1 MSITVFLAE
10 LQKLDIRLW
19 LEEGRLRYSAPEGA
33 LSEDLKKEI
42 LARRQEIIDFLQ
54 AVRQGE
60 RTLENSLTPEPRPD
74 KIPLSYAQKWL
85 WLYSQRESSSFAYNI
100 PAALRL
106 KGQLKVEALKASI
119 DEIIRRH
126 EVLRTTFH
134 MDDTEL
140 YQVVLPEL
148 EIPLPVSD
156 LSHMDADGKEAAVS
170 EYLSRETRLPFNLEV
185 GPLIRAA
192 LLVLAQEEYALLITL
207 HHIVS
212 DNWSLNVFMG
222 ELAELYRAYSTGVPV
237 SLPPP
242 DIQYADY
249 AVWQKTSL
257 SGASLKGHLD
267 YWKEKLK
274 NIAAVPALPT
284 DFAGT
289 GIQTHNSIRQY
300 MLLSPAL
307 TDKLREVSQRRNCT
321 LYITVLS
328 AFQVLLQQYT
338 GFKDILVGTP
348 VAGRTHKELERLIGV
363 FINTVVLWNSPIQQ
377 ESFAE
382 LLQKVKKT
390 TGEAFAHQEVPLEML
405 AEELQE
411 IRQQQS
417 PPGQNRRPLFQVLFN
432 MFSASFELELP
443 GLKMTPFSTEVIGA
457 QNLNS
462 KFDIALLVIEH
473 HEGLQV
479 DFSFNADV
487 FAESTAIWLMKHFN
501 TLLEA
506 IADNPNLLLCRLPQ
520 LKPLEHVRIRPD
532 NPYTTFERAEIEQ
545 TLIERFE
552 KQVSKRP
559 GHVALKSGTRS
570 LSYAQ
575 LNQLA
580 NRTGHMIMENHS
592 PVPGLSKE
600 EKIRYGRQLLL
611 DGWGIEAQEKLKEV
625 TVFAAGAGGS
635 GSPTIMQLAL
645 LGVGNLIICDF
656 DKVELSNLN
665 RQALHDESRLG
676 MNKAESAAMTVRRMN
691 PNVNVTARVEKL
703 TRENIAELAGD
714 ASIIFDNLDDL
725 EAKFVV
731 SEYAVAR
738 GIPHVISS
746 MIERSSYS
754 AVLHSPYTPCF
765 HCLYDSSRLE
775 TVRQLRREKSGW
787 DKVPNPVASPALF
800 LSTGFACNEA
810 LKIILGL
817 ENVAYNK
824 YFFFNQ
830 QASERLPAT
839 NGFKIVTYPFSEHFK
854 ELCRKQGFDWEKGFS
869 GRFVEEISIEKNPS
883 CPMCGSGAQKA
894 PGSMNRIP
902 ASAGV
907 RTGAQSSVQARG
919 VAVVKARSSEPGQQA
934 VALLLEHDMD
944 MVAGILG
951 VLKSGNLFV
960 TMDPAYPEERLTY
973 ILEDTG
979 ARIILTDDANQAI
992 AERVRN
998 KVSPGIRVLNMKEIQ
1013 HCGSQ
1018 ENLQVTGQPEDLA
1031 YIMYTSGSS
1040 GHPKGVMQSNRNVL
1054 HYIMNY
1060 TNGTQI
1066 SHNDRLSLIP
1076 SFSFSAAMMDTFA
1089 ALLNGATLC
1098 LFNLREKG
1106 PAELGKWLVNEE
1118 ITVYHSVPTVFRHL
1132 MAAGTGKIGFPALR
1146 LIDFGGEAVSS
1157 ADVQLYK
1164 KYCPDSCILVNG
1176 LGATELNVIR
1186 QYCINKET
1194 DILGNLVPVGYPV
1207 ADTEIMLVD
1216 EDGSEVGYNC
1226 PGEIVIKS
1234 EFLSPGYWGLEDQ
1247 TGLVFRPDPENAAR
1261 RLYYTGDLGRLRT
1274 DGCLEHLGRKDLQ
1287 VKLRGIRI
1295 EPAEIEAALLEV
1307 AAVREAAVVAED
1319 NAQGDRQLVAYVV
1332 EDSQTGLEL
1341 QELLAHLNER
1351 LPGYMVPSAFVK
1363 VEAFPLTLTGKVDR
1377 RRLTLQNSGLKEKEK
1392 NTLGQASQSRSGM
1405 GAAGNT
1411 RTEEILCSIWRKVL
1425 KLEEVGLTDDF
1436 FQIGGDSLSGLR
1448 MIDLAHQQGLK
1459 LNPSQL
1465 SQARTIEKLAC
1476 AISEQAAA
1484 AYEPAFEA
1492 RNLMRSEERLV
1503 SDALSDLPNN
1513 ETEAVLRGIWQKV
1526 LKLEQVGIHE
1536 DFFQIGGDS
1545 LSGLRMIDLAH
1556 QQGLRLTPTQL
1567 SQSRTIS
1574 RLAQTLVQ
1582 PLEPPLAQQLT
1593 HQSVQQPTQTLKEPF
1608 NTNSVINTDIPGE
1621 DDSGLS
1627 RWLPVTSSQAWYLST
1642 VSERCE
1648 PERFNL
1654 FTLLEVD
1661 YSFKPFLLK
1670 EAVACIMDC
1679 HQALRARFVEEDGC
1693 WRQYIGEM
1701 SEGVPFES
1709 FDLAGLPEQEQKMA
1723 IEDACHQLQDS
1734 FDLENGPLF
1743 GVVHFILGAEIP
1755 QRLFIVMHHIVG
1767 DNYSFGIILRELQ
1780 SYYFQL
1786 AQTGRI
1792 EPRKEI
1798 TGFSEFARN
1807 LYSYCRSSQLET
1819 EADYWMSLPWKQ
1831 VARLKTDFPQYEGKN
1846 SEGSNR
1852 KFTVALTEDETKK
1865 LIFKIPKLLQT
1876 TPERLLI
1883 ICLAETMGQ
1892 WLDKDWIYIEAVD
1905 LGRTSNPFS
1914 QNMDLS
1920 HTVGWISSARSLVL
1934 QCPDGKTASLYNR
1947 IRHMDEQINNI
1958 PGQGTGYTFLARLGD
1973 ESNSA
1978 VRRLQNE
1985 YQERQLFFNYLGQED
2000 NEPAGIRIA
2009 KENPGL
2015 RNHPEELR
2023 TFLLECIC
2031 FIKEDRLHQQ
2041 WNYSCNLH
2049 RQSTIEYIADKYMS
2063 YLKNVIDQAET
2074 FK

>member
-10 LQKLDIRLW
+10 LQKMDIRLW

-33 LSEDLKKEI
+33 LTEEVRKEI
-42 LARRQEIIDFLQ
+42 LARRQDIIDFLQ
-54 AVRQGE
+54 AVRHSE
-60 RTLENSLTPEPRPD
+60 RTRENSLMPEPRPE

-85 WLYSQRESSSFAYNI
+85 WLYSQKESSSFAYNI

-106 KGQLKVEALKASI
+106 KGQLKVAALKASI
-119 DEIIRRH
+119 DEIVRRH

-134 MDDTEL
+134 MDDNEL
-140 YQVVLPEL
+140 YQVILPEL
-148 EIPLPVSD
+148 EIHLPVTD
-156 LSHMDADGKEAAVS
+156 LKHLEASQREEKVN
-170 EYLSRETRLPFNLEV
+170 EYLNMETRLPFSLEA
-185 GPLIRAA
+185 GPLLRAA
-192 LLVLAQEEYALLITL
+192 LLVLAEDEYALLITL

-222 ELAELYRAYSTGVPV
+222 ELAELYKSYCTGVPAG
-237 SLPPP
+237 LPAP

-249 AVWQKTSL
+249 AIWQKTSL
-257 SGASLKGHLD
+257 SGDSLKEHLI
-267 YWKEKLK
+267 YWKERLK

-284 DFAGT
+284 DFMRAGV
-289 GIQTHNSIRQY
+289 QTHNSIRQY
-300 MLLSPAL
+300 MLLSPRL
-307 TDKLREVSQRRNCT
+307 TQKLKEMSRSRNCT

-348 VAGRTHKELERLIGV
+348 VAGRTHKELEKLIGV
-363 FINTVVLWNSPIQQ
+363 FINTVVLWNSPEQQ
-377 ESFAE
+377 ESFVE

-405 AEELQE
+405 AEELQDP
-411 IRQQQS
+411 QNPQGQS
-417 PPGQNRRPLFQVLFN
+417 RRPLFQVLFN

-443 GLKMTPFSTEVIGA
+443 GLKMTPFSLEVIGA

-473 HEGLQV
+473 REGLQV

-501 TLLEA
+501 ALLEA
-506 IADNPNLLLCRLPQ
+506 IAENPDGLLCRLPE
-520 LKPLEHVRIRPD
+520 LKPLEHLKIRPD
-532 NPYTTFERAEIEQ
+532 NPFTPFERAEIDQ

-552 KQVSKRP
+552 QQVSKWPRQ
-559 GHVALKSGTRS
+559 VALQSGTRS
-570 LSYAQ
+570 LSYSE

-580 NRTGHMIMENHS
+580 NGIGRMLLEKHDQG
-592 PVPGLSKE
+592 PGLSKE
-600 EKIRYGRQLLL
+600 EKLRYGRQIIL

-645 LGVGNLIICDF
+645 LGVGNIIICDF

-676 MNKAESAAMTVRRMN
+676 MNKAESAALTVRRMN
-691 PNVNVTARVEKL
+691 PNVNVTARAEKL
-703 TRENIAELAGD
+703 TRENIAELAGG

-731 SEYAVAR
+731 SEYAVTR

-765 HCLYDSSRLE
+765 HCLYDSGRLE

-854 ELCRKQGFDWEKGFS
+854 ELCKKQGFDWEKGFS
-869 GRFVEEISIEKNPS
+869 GRFVEEITIEKNPA
-883 CPMCGSGAQKA
+883 CPMCGSRAEDV
-894 PGSMNRIP
+894 PGRLQGIP
-902 ASAGV
+902 ASTGFQAG
-907 RTGAQSSVQARG
+907 REGSVDRL
-919 VAVVKARSSEPGQQA
+919 RSASPGQQT
-934 VALLLEHDMD
+934 VALLLEHDVE

-951 VLKSGNLFV
+951 VLKSGNIFV
-960 TMDPAYPEERLTY
+960 TMDSSYPEERLAY

-979 ARIILTDDANQAI
+979 SRIILTDDANQAL
-992 AERVRN
+992 AYSVRD
-998 KVSPGIRVLNMKEIQ
+998 KVSPGIRVLNMKELQ
-1013 HCGSQ
+1013 HAGSS
-1018 ENLQVTGQPEDLA
+1018 ENLPVMGRPEALA

-1066 SHNDRLSLIP
+1066 SRQDRLSLIP

-1089 ALLNGATLC
+1089 ALLNGAALC
-1098 LFNLREKG
+1098 LFNFREKG
-1106 PAELGKWLVNEE
+1106 PAELGKWLVNEA
-1118 ITVYHSVPTVFRHL
+1118 ISVYHSVPTVFRQL
-1132 MAAGTGKIGFPALR
+1132 MAAVTADMSFPALR

-1194 DILGNLVPVGYPV
+1194 DISGKLVPVGYPV

-1216 EDGSEVGYNC
+1216 EDGREVGYNC

-1234 EFLSPGYWGLEDQ
+1234 EFLSPGYWGLEEQ
-1247 TGLVFRPDPENAAR
+1247 TGLVFRTDPEDSTR
-1261 RLYYTGDLGRLRT
+1261 RLYYTGDMGRLRT

-1287 VKLRGIRI
+1287 VKIRGIRI
-1295 EPAEIEAALLEV
+1295 EPAEIETALLEV
-1307 AAVREAAVVAED
+1307 AAVRETAVVAED
-1319 NAQGDRQLVAYVV
+1319 NIHGDRQLVAYMV

-1341 QELLAHLNER
+1341 RELLDHLNER

-1377 RRLTLQNSGLKEKEK
+1377 RRLTQQNSGLKQTGKAS
-1392 NTLGQASQSRSGM
+1392 TLTASQPHSGTE
-1405 GAAGNT
+1405 AGRNT
-1411 RTEEILCSIWRKVL
+1411 RTEELLCNIWKKVL
-1425 KLEEVGLTDDF
+1425 KLEQVDVNDDF

-1448 MIDLAHQQGLK
+1448 MIDLAHQEGLK

-1465 SQARTIEKLAC
+1465 SQCRTISKLAC
-1476 AISEQAAA
+1476 TISEKAQAVSEQTADAHRQQPAGERMETNTLPAA
-1484 AYEPAFEA
+1484 PQ
-1492 RNLMRSEERLV
+1492 
-1503 SDALSDLPNN
+1503 D
-1513 ETEAVLRGIWQKV
+1513 ETEELLWVIWQKV
-1526 LKLEQVGIHE
+1526 LKLEQVNVHD

-1574 RLAQTLVQ
+1574 RLAQVLRS
-1582 PLEPPLAQQLT
+1582 AGD
-1593 HQSVQQPTQTLKEPF
+1593 K
-1608 NTNSVINTDIPGE
+1608 NTAVNTG
-1621 DDSGLS
+1621 S
-1627 RWLPVTSSQAWYLST
+1627 RSEETSAPDGRIPVTSSQAWYLST
-1642 VSERCE
+1642 ASQRNE

-1661 YSFKPFLLK
+1661 HSFKPLLLR
-1670 EAVACIMDC
+1670 EAVVCIMDS
-1679 HQALRARFVEEDGC
+1679 HQALRARFAEEDGC
-1693 WRQYIGEM
+1693 WRQYIVEV
-1701 SEGVPFES
+1701 SEDVPFET
-1709 FDLAGLPEQEQKMA
+1709 FDLTGLPENEQKLA

-1734 FDLENGPLF
+1734 FDLTNGPLF
-1743 GVVHFILGAEIP
+1743 GVAHFTLGAEIP
-1755 QRLFIVMHHIVG
+1755 ERLFIVMHHIVG

-1780 SYYFQL
+1780 NYYFQL
-1786 AQTGRI
+1786 VQTGHV

-1798 TGFSEFARN
+1798 TAFPEFAGN
-1807 LYSYCRSSQLET
+1807 LFAYCRSPRLEA
-1819 EADYWMSLPWKQ
+1819 EVDYWMGLPWEK
-1831 VARLKTDFPQYEGKN
+1831 VAKLKTDFPQYEGKN

-1852 KFTVALTEDETKK
+1852 KFTVCLSEAETKK
-1865 LIFKIPKLLQT
+1865 LVSHIPKLYQT
-1876 TPERLLI
+1876 TPEKLLI
-1883 ICLAETMGQ
+1883 ICLAETIGQ

-1905 LGRTSNPFS
+1905 LGRTSNLFS
-1914 QNMDLS
+1914 ENMDLS

-1934 QCPDGKTASLYNR
+1934 QRPDEETAPVYNR
-1947 IRHMDEQINNI
+1947 IRYLDEQINKI

-1973 ESNSA
+1973 EGNSA
-1978 VRRLQNE
+1978 VRRLQSE
-1985 YQERQLFFNYLGQED
+1985 YQERQLFFNYLGQEE

-2015 RNHPEELR
+2015 RNHPDELR

-2031 FIKEDRLHQQ
+2031 FIKEDRLYQQ
-2041 WNYSCNLH
+2041 WNYSCNIH
-2049 RQSTIEYIADKYMS
+2049 RQSTIEFIADKYMT
-2063 YLKNVIDQAET
+2063 YLKNVIEQAET